1 MDSII
6 DFIQSTMLIER
17 LIGVCT
23 YILTLGYFFN
33 KIKKASSVKI
43 INKNLNYYLITL
55 CLLAFFYIPGESA
68 DLTRWREMS
77 EVWSNFDFEWFW
89 EHRIQTSSVP
99 AGYLLVYLCQSTGI
113 NGILPMIC
121 AFGFFGNIFHM
132 LKNEAKRE
140 NVNSDSVALT
150 LFFVMSTGFFLE
162 AISGVRCMLAF
173 SIVIRCAYDEMRLN
187 KNIIYNIFFYIFAVL
202 LHNAAM
208 PLTGMR
214 FICLLFEKKKK
225 PVWTI
230 INFLIALGSIL
241 LALRLGNDYIDAA
254 LEKATLYMSQ
264 NTYSYI
270 WEYIIASIGILLIL
284 YVLYKL
290 KKRYP
295 MEWIRTKAPARYLL
309 LNLVYTLFFF
319 NVYSIFHRF
328 FSASLICSI
337 PIIIEFFSCE
347 YAKQRYKMRFSV
359 VLVLLIILLLA
370 SIRGNLSGYKFFY
383 LG

>member
-1 MDSII
+1 MKINGINNSFYGNNGKVNNQPNFTALKKINFSLDFNPQKSLGDAEVLLEFKKSEPLKRFFEKYDGIADFSESHWSWIPPLATWIRQRAILII
-6 DFIQSTMLIER
+6 KYNPNPVEKTIQKEIKEPEKIIEKE
-17 LIGVCT
+17 IKNKG
-23 YILTLGYFFN
+23 FFN

-150 LFFVMSTGFFLE
+150 LFFVISTGFFLE

-187 KNIIYNIFFYIFAVL
+187 KNIIYNIFFYIFA
-202 LHNAAM
+202 
-208 PLTGMR
+208 T
-214 FICLLFEKKKK
+214 
-225 PVWTI
+225 
-230 INFLIALGSIL
+230 
-241 LALRLGNDYIDAA
+241 YI
-254 LEKATLYMSQ
+254 MSFKIP
-264 NTYSYI
+264 TYTNIS
-270 WEYIIASIGILLIL
+270 
-284 YVLYKL
+284 
-290 KKRYP
+290 
-295 MEWIRTKAPARYLL
+295 
-309 LNLVYTLFFF
+309 
-319 NVYSIFHRF
+319 
-328 FSASLICSI
+328 SLPNC
-337 PIIIEFFSCE
+337 III
-347 YAKQRYKMRFSV
+347 
-359 VLVLLIILLLA
+359 
-370 SIRGNLSGYKFFY
+370 
-383 LG
+383 

>member
-1 MDSII
+1 M
-6 DFIQSTMLIER
+6 
-17 LIGVCT
+17 
-23 YILTLGYFFN
+23 
-33 KIKKASSVKI
+33 
-43 INKNLNYYLITL
+43 
-55 CLLAFFYIPGESA
+55 
-68 DLTRWREMS
+68 
-77 EVWSNFDFEWFW
+77 
-89 EHRIQTSSVP
+89 
-99 AGYLLVYLCQSTGI
+99 
-113 NGILPMIC
+113 
-121 AFGFFGNIFHM
+121 
-132 LKNEAKRE
+132 
-140 NVNSDSVALT
+140 
-150 LFFVMSTGFFLE
+150 
-162 AISGVRCMLAF
+162 
-173 SIVIRCAYDEMRLN
+173 N

-347 YAKQRYKMRFSV
+347 YAKQRYKMRFRV

>member
-121 AFGFFGNIFHM
+121 AFGFFGNIFHI
-132 LKNEAKRE
+132 LKILK
-140 NVNSDSVALT
+140 SV
-150 LFFVMSTGFFLE
+150 
-162 AISGVRCMLAF
+162 
-173 SIVIRCAYDEMRLN
+173 
-187 KNIIYNIFFYIFAVL
+187 
-202 LHNAAM
+202 
-208 PLTGMR
+208 
-214 FICLLFEKKKK
+214 
-225 PVWTI
+225 
-230 INFLIALGSIL
+230 
-241 LALRLGNDYIDAA
+241 ID
-254 LEKATLYMSQ
+254 
-264 NTYSYI
+264 
-270 WEYIIASIGILLIL
+270 
-284 YVLYKL
+284 
-290 KKRYP
+290 
-295 MEWIRTKAPARYLL
+295 
-309 LNLVYTLFFF
+309 
-319 NVYSIFHRF
+319 
-328 FSASLICSI
+328 
-337 PIIIEFFSCE
+337 
-347 YAKQRYKMRFSV
+347 
-359 VLVLLIILLLA
+359 
-370 SIRGNLSGYKFFY
+370 
-383 LG
+383 